1 MVPYAFRILN
11 NIILNFTKML
21 LFRTSEYYQLVLC
34 EVSRLYV
41 KKCLRKTPE
50 RKNVC
55 EKSIME
61 ETAFKERPYF
71 VESYQ
76 VK

>member
-1 MVPYAFRILN
+1 MPFAYCN

-21 LFRTSEYYQLVLC
+21 LLRTLEYYQIVLC

-50 RKNVC
+50 KIKML

-61 ETAFKERPYF
+61 KTAFKERPYF